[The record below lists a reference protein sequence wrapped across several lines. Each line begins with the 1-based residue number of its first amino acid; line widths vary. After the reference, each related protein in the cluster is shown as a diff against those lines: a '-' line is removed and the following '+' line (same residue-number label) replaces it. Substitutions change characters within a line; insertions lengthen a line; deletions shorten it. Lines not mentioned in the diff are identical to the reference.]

1 MFINCS
7 SITGGSS
14 ARLVDVG
21 TQLCGTHRA
30 VRIVNKK
37 KSFING
43 GPCETPAVTSFHTKI
58 WSILFAYL
66 LIWITILFFAV
77 RRQSSLVYIGILQSP
92 VLLVKLQKSLR
103 DQQWS
108 MTIIMFS
115 EKIFFEEQTRFTY
128 FCAHA
133 WPIQK
138 NLRCAMMK
146 TKIHFVK
153 ANIHTFGQHIWLS
166 QRG

>member
-58 WSILFAYL
+58 
-66 LIWITILFFAV
+66 
-77 RRQSSLVYIGILQSP
+77 
-92 VLLVKLQKSLR
+92 
-103 DQQWS
+103 
-108 MTIIMFS
+108 
-115 EKIFFEEQTRFTY
+115 
-128 FCAHA
+128 
-133 WPIQK
+133 
-138 NLRCAMMK
+138 
-146 TKIHFVK
+146 
-153 ANIHTFGQHIWLS
+153 
-166 QRG
+166 